1 MLRVTRY
8 SLIALVALP
17 IQLSFAVDAEIKV
30 TKKDCQRVEKHL
42 ARNDVAYKPG
52 VDVHGKPVVP
62 ADLDDNRLQLPE
74 TIIIDLSLPL
84 QDLYEGAKGE
94 DEKLANAEV
103 QVGKLEYNLSSGK
116 LKFNGQA
123 LGDPALNAIAI
134 ECRKIYSKK
143 DP

>member
-1 MLRVTRY
+1 MLRL
-8 SLIALVALP
+8 SLLSLCAFVILP
-17 IQLSFAVDAEIKV
+17 AQSSLAVDAEINV

-52 VDVHGKPVVP
+52 VDVYGNPVVP
-62 ADLDDNRLQLPE
+62 ADMEDNHLLLPE
-74 TIIIDLSLPL
+74 NIIIDLSLPL
-84 QDLYEGAKGE
+84 QDLYEGVKGE
-94 DEKLANAEV
+94 DEILANAEV
-103 QVGKLEYNLSSGK
+103 QIGKLDYNLSSGK

-134 ECRKIYSKK
+134 ECRKIYAKK